1 MFRYSCKGFAGKEK
15 LVVYAGNGK
24 IYNVS
29 LQFYGYQKINVNP
42 TILIFSIGLVDR
54 CKSQTHTFTAN
65 VVFKTDTFNVGIDPC
80 HAENSTTEEIEQ
92 YRQWCIKVIC
102 LLYDNT
108 VNKFDKELTALYKK
122 TDYSEEAKL
131 VLETHNIFISG
142 EIARAITRGCVRLIR
157 FTTQP

>member
-1 MFRYSCKGFAGKEK
+1 MGKKK
-15 LVVYAGNGK
+15 LTVYAGDGK

-29 LQFYGYQKINVNP
+29 LQFYGYRKISVNG
-42 TILIFSIGLVDR
+42 TTVIFSFGLVDR

-65 VVFKTDTFNVGIDPC
+65 VIFKSDTFSVSIDPR
-80 HAENSTTEEIEQ
+80 HAENSTVEEIEQ

-108 VNKFDKELTALYKK
+108 FNKFGEELTALYRK
-122 TDYSEEAKL
+122 TDYSEESKL

-142 EIARAITRGCVRLIR
+142 EIARAITKGCVRLIR
-157 FTTQP
+157 FGE